1 MERYLFH
8 CLAGGGR
15 GAIAN
20 PPPHHALFFGPGAVC
35 YAPLSERLDALDCP
49 ISFCYG
55 LYDWC
60 VAFAR
65 RCCKSSLTSPRRM
78 DWRDAE
84 RVRQGLSRPATL
96 SLVENAGH
104 HLYLE
109 NGEVRSAMPHRLLR
123 LAVLTP
129 HLSQGFL
136 DALAHAVGSH
146 LPAGPCSG
154 APACPV
160 LRFCP
165 GAPGDGADA
174 SEEAVAERPCGHG
187 APLPEPLLFM
197 GVCRY
202 PSGYEGAASDEAL
215 ELCLAAVEADLLAEP
230 GADVT
235 ALRGPVPYSDR
246 VKTFGL
252 YEDQSDA

>member
-1 MERYLFH
+1 
-8 CLAGGGR
+8 
-15 GAIAN
+15 
-20 PPPHHALFFGPGAVC
+20 
-35 YAPLSERLDALDCP
+35 
-49 ISFCYG
+49 
-55 LYDWC
+55 
-60 VAFAR
+60 
-65 RCCKSSLTSPRRM
+65 
-78 DWRDAE
+78 
-84 RVRQGLSRPATL
+84 
-96 SLVENAGH
+96 
-104 HLYLE
+104 
-109 NGEVRSAMPHRLLR
+109 MPHRLLR